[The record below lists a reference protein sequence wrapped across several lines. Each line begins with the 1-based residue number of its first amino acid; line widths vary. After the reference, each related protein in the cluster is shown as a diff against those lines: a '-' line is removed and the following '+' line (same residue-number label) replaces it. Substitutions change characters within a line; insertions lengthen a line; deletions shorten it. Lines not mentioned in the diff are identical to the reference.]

1 MSCCRFFLGSIG
13 FCALVFVGCLEKAK
27 PSEKTAD
34 GKPTPV
40 SSAVGIVE
48 GTVVIEGDPA
58 LVIDAEAQKIPADCD
73 QARVDYP
80 PLFREGPGRTLA
92 DAFVAV
98 TGYKGVAKEKKEPL
112 PVEIKGCAFDSRTY
126 ALQLAQHL
134 LVKSGDHRPDLPD
147 LFGAKAKSTLIA
159 MPNSNAV
166 PVFHRGSG
174 QYVLVDDMRIFAQAT
189 VLVVDY
195 PTFDVTR
202 LDGKFRIEG
211 VPEGSA
217 KLSAYLPAAKL
228 EDSKQIEVRAGK
240 VTTIKLKLH
249 FDATQFKSARNSVSA
264 PATSSSAKP

>member
-1 MSCCRFFLGSIG
+1 LCSL
-13 FCALVFVGCLEKAK
+13 AFVGCLEKAK

-34 GKPTPV
+34 GKSAAV
-40 SSAVGIVE
+40 SSAQAAPSRAVGIVE

-58 LVIDAEAQKIPADCD
+58 LVIDADAQKIPADCD
-73 QARVDYP
+73 QARTMYP

-92 DAFVAV
+92 DVFVAV
-98 TGYKGVAKEKKEPL
+98 TGYHGVAKEKTEPL

-126 ALQLAQHL
+126 ALQLPQHF
-134 LVKSGDHRPDLPD
+134 LVKSGDHRPYLPD
-147 LFGAKAKSTLIA
+147 LFGAKAKSTLVA

-174 QYVLVDDMRIFAQAT
+174 QYVIVDDMRIFAQAT

-228 EDSKQIEVRAGK
+228 EDSQTVEVRAGK
-240 VTTIKLKLH
+240 VTTARLKLR
-249 FDATQFKSARNSVSA
+249 FDAAQFKASRSAASA
-264 PATSSSAKP
+264 PSPSSSAKP